1 VSLIIHQLDCFYPDS
16 LQNRRIRLYHLKVTK
31 TLQWSNTVKIKKI
44 ACGAEYASIGLSFLG
59 TIAAISTQQIAY
71 VSAPLA
77 LSVSLGLLNRQ
88 RELGNANQHITL
100 LEQQLTKHNQS
111 TIDRLNIIQQSR
123 STIPLPPAT
132 ADNQQIADIYSQ
144 IGNLDY
150 SIGDLKDRN
159 FTLTNRLEDYQKYN
173 IFIQT
178 ELSSELDNNKLIREI
193 TDRSPKYKYALV
205 LGREQSRQALLEAL
219 ASVESRLVLV
229 CPWLCHHGFDLEI
242 QNQLENLLIKGVTI
256 EIGYG
261 KLSDIE
267 KGKLTGFFY
276 NTLKQATFLAGK
288 YPNFKLKLIGTHE
301 KYLVCDRSF
310 AMLGSHN
317 FLTSG
322 VGEEREIGMRTTD
335 PDLIE
340 QLIERYEQAP
350 DRELSYALN

>member
-1 VSLIIHQLDCFYPDS
+1 M
-16 LQNRRIRLYHLKVTK
+16 
-31 TLQWSNTVKIKKI
+31 
-44 ACGAEYASIGLSFLG
+44 EYASIGLSCLG
-59 TIAAISTQQIAY
+59 SITAIATQQIAY

-77 LSVSLGLLNRQ
+77 LSVSLSLLNRK
-88 RELGNANQHITL
+88 RDLSKVNQQITR
-100 LEQQLTKHNQS
+100 LEQLIASDTRS
-111 TIDRLNIIQQSR
+111 TIDRINILQQSL
-123 STIPLPPAT
+123 STIPSPPA
-132 ADNQQIADIYSQ
+132 ADNQQIADIYSR

-150 SIGDLKDRN
+150 SIGDLKDHN
-159 FTLTNRLEDYQKYN
+159 FILTSRLEDYQQYN
-173 IFIQT
+173 LLVQT
-178 ELSSELDNNKLIREI
+178 ALSSELNTNNLVREVV
-193 TDRSPKYKYALV
+193 DHSPKYEYELV
-205 LGREQSRQALLEAL
+205 LGRAQSRQALLEAL
-219 ASVESRLVLV
+219 ASVENRLILV

-276 NTLKQATFLAGK
+276 NTLKQATSLADK

-335 PDLIE
+335 PNLIE
-340 QLIERYEQAP
+340 ELIARYEQAP

>member
-1 VSLIIHQLDCFYPDS
+1 M
-16 LQNRRIRLYHLKVTK
+16 
-31 TLQWSNTVKIKKI
+31 
-44 ACGAEYASIGLSFLG
+44 EYASIGLSCLG
-59 TIAAISTQQIAY
+59 TIAAIATQQLAY

-77 LSVSLGLLNRQ
+77 LSASLSLLNRK
-88 RELGNANQHITL
+88 RELSKANQQITR
-100 LEQQLTKHNQS
+100 LEQSIASDARS
-111 TIDRLNIIQQSR
+111 TTDRINILQQSLAI
-123 STIPLPPAT
+123 IPPSPT
-132 ADNQQIADIYSQ
+132 AADDRQIADIYSR
-144 IGNLDY
+144 IGSLDY
-150 SIGDLKDRN
+150 SIEDLKDHN
-159 FTLTNRLEDYQKYN
+159 FTLTSRLEDYQQYN
-173 IFIQT
+173 LLVQT
-178 ELSSELDNNKLIREI
+178 ALSSELNTNNLVQEI
-193 TDRSPKYKYALV
+193 TEHSPKYEYELV

-219 ASVESRLVLV
+219 ASVEDRLILV

-276 NTLKQATFLAGK
+276 NTLKQATFLANK

-301 KYLVCDRSF
+301 KYLVCDLSF

-335 PDLIE
+335 PNLIE
-340 QLIERYEQAP
+340 KLIERYEQAP

>member
-1 VSLIIHQLDCFYPDS
+1 
-16 LQNRRIRLYHLKVTK
+16 
-31 TLQWSNTVKIKKI
+31 VKINKI
-44 ACGAEYASIGLSFLG
+44 ACSAEYASIGLSLLG
-59 TIAAISTQQIAY
+59 TITAIATQQIAY

-77 LSVSLGLLNRQ
+77 LSVSLGLLNRK
-88 RELGNANQHITL
+88 RELSTANQYITH
-100 LEQQLTKHNQS
+100 LEQQLTNHHQS
-111 TIDRLNIIQQSR
+111 TIDRLNILQQSL
-123 STIPLPPAT
+123 STIPLPPTT
-132 ADNQQIADIYSQ
+132 ADNQQIADIYSR

-173 IFIQT
+173 LLIQT
-178 ELSSELDNNKLIREI
+178 ALSSDLDTHNLVREV
-193 TDRSPKYKYALV
+193 TDNLPKYEYELV

-219 ASVESRLVLV
+219 ASVESRLILV

-242 QNQLENLLIKGVTI
+242 QHQLENLLIKGVTI

-276 NTLKQATFLAGK
+276 NTLKQATLLADK

-310 AMLGSHN
+310 SMLGSHN

-322 VGEEREIGMRTTD
+322 VGEEREIGIRTTD
-335 PDLIE
+335 PDLINR
-340 QLIERYEQAP
+340 LIERYEQAP
-350 DRELSYALN
+350 DRELAYALN

>member
-1 VSLIIHQLDCFYPDS
+1 M
-16 LQNRRIRLYHLKVTK
+16 
-31 TLQWSNTVKIKKI
+31 
-44 ACGAEYASIGLSFLG
+44 EYASIGLSCLG
-59 TIAAISTQQIAY
+59 TIAAIATQQLAY

-77 LSVSLGLLNRQ
+77 VSASLSLINRK
-88 RELGNANQHITL
+88 RELSRANQQITR
-100 LEQQLTKHNQS
+100 LEQSIASDARS
-111 TIDRLNIIQQSR
+111 TIDRLNIIQQS
-123 STIPLPPAT
+123 LAT
-132 ADNQQIADIYSQ
+132 ASLIPTAADDRQVADIYSR

-150 SIGDLKDRN
+150 SIEDLKDHN
-159 FTLTNRLEDYQKYN
+159 FTLTSRLEDYQQYN
-173 IFIQT
+173 LLVQT
-178 ELSSELDNNKLIREI
+178 ALSSELNTNNLVREI
-193 TDRSPKYKYALV
+193 TDHSPKYEYELV

-219 ASVESRLVLV
+219 ASVENRLILV
-229 CPWLCHHGFDLEI
+229 CPWICRYGFDNEIYHKLET
-242 QNQLENLLIKGVTI
+242 LLIKGVEL

-267 KGKLTGFFY
+267 KGKLTGFLY
-276 NTLKQATFLAGK
+276 DRLKQATSLANK

-335 PDLIE
+335 SNLIE
-340 QLIERYEQAP
+340 KLIERYEQAP

>member
-1 VSLIIHQLDCFYPDS
+1 
-16 LQNRRIRLYHLKVTK
+16 
-31 TLQWSNTVKIKKI
+31 VKIEKI
-44 ACGAEYASIGLSFLG
+44 ASSAEYASICLSFLG
-59 TIAAISTQQIAY
+59 TITAIATQQIAY

-77 LSVSLGLLNRQ
+77 LSASLSLLNRK
-88 RELGNANQHITL
+88 RELGNANQHIAL
-100 LEQQLTKHNQS
+100 LEQQLTSYNQS
-111 TIDRLNIIQQSR
+111 TIDRLNILQQSL
-123 STIPLPPAT
+123 STISLPPT
-132 ADNQQIADIYSQ
+132 PADNQQIADIYSR

-150 SIGDLKDRN
+150 SIGDLKDHN

-173 IFIQT
+173 LLIQT
-178 ELSSELDNNKLIREI
+178 ALSSDLDTHNLVREV
-193 TDRSPKYKYALV
+193 TDNLPKYEYELV

-219 ASVESRLVLV
+219 SSVESRLILV
-229 CPWLCHHGFDLEI
+229 CPWICRYGFDTEV
-242 QNQLENLLIKGVTI
+242 QEKLENLLTKGVVI

-267 KGKLTGFFY
+267 KDKLTGFLY
-276 NTLKQATFLAGK
+276 DRLKQATLLADK

-335 PDLIE
+335 PDLIKR
-340 QLIERYEQAP
+340 LIERYEQAP
-350 DRELSYALN
+350 ERELSYALN

>member
-1 VSLIIHQLDCFYPDS
+1 
-16 LQNRRIRLYHLKVTK
+16 
-31 TLQWSNTVKIKKI
+31 VKIEKI
-44 ACGAEYASIGLSFLG
+44 AGSAEYVSIGLSCLG
-59 TIAAISTQQIAY
+59 SIAAITTQQLAY
-71 VSAPLA
+71 ISAPLA
-77 LSVSLGLLNRQ
+77 LSASLSFINRK
-88 RELGNANQHITL
+88 RELGSANQQIAL
-100 LEQQLTKHNQS
+100 LEQQLASQNQS
-111 TIDRLNIIQQSR
+111 TIERIDIIQQSLA
-123 STIPLPPAT
+123 TILLNQTA
-132 ADNQQIADIYSQ
+132 ADNQQIADIYSR

-150 SIGDLKDRN
+150 SIGDLQDHN
-159 FTLTNRLEDYQKYN
+159 FTLTSRLEDYQQYN
-173 IFIQT
+173 LLIQT
-178 ELSSELDNNKLIREI
+178 ALSSALNNNNLVRAVV
-193 TDRSPKYKYALV
+193 DHSPKYEYELV

-219 ASVESRLVLV
+219 SSVENHLILV

-276 NTLKQATFLAGK
+276 NTLKQATALANR

-322 VGEEREIGMRTTD
+322 VGEEREIGIRTTD
-335 PDLIE
+335 PNLIE
-340 QLIERYEQAP
+340 KLIERYEHAP

>member
-1 VSLIIHQLDCFYPDS
+1 
-16 LQNRRIRLYHLKVTK
+16 LYHLEATK
-31 TLQWSNTVKIKKI
+31 TLQCSNTVKIKKI
-44 ACGAEYASIGLSFLG
+44 ACSAEYASIGLSLFG
-59 TIAAISTQQIAY
+59 TIAAIATQQIAY

-77 LSVSLGLLNRQ
+77 LSVSLGLLNRK
-88 RELGNANQHITL
+88 RELGNANQQIAH
-100 LEQQLTKHNQS
+100 LEQQLISQNQS
-111 TIDRLNIIQQSR
+111 TIDRLNILQQSLV
-123 STIPLPPAT
+123 TIPLPPTT
-132 ADNQQIADIYSQ
+132 ADNQQIADIYSR

-150 SIGDLKDRN
+150 SIGDLKDHN

-173 IFIQT
+173 LLIQT
-178 ELSSELDNNKLIREI
+178 ALSSDLATHNLVREI
-193 TDRSPKYKYALV
+193 ADRSPKYAYELV
-205 LGREQSRQALLEAL
+205 LGREQSRQALLEAI
-219 ASVESRLVLV
+219 ASVENRLILI
-229 CPWLCHHGFDLEI
+229 CPWICHHGFDLEI

-276 NTLKQATFLAGK
+276 NTLKQATSMADK

-335 PDLIE
+335 PNLIE
-340 QLIERYEQAP
+340 RLIERYEQAP

>member
-1 VSLIIHQLDCFYPDS
+1 M
-16 LQNRRIRLYHLKVTK
+16 
-31 TLQWSNTVKIKKI
+31 
-44 ACGAEYASIGLSFLG
+44 EYASIGLSCLG
-59 TIAAISTQQIAY
+59 TIAAIATQQLAY

-77 LSVSLGLLNRQ
+77 VSASLSLINRK
-88 RELGNANQHITL
+88 RELSKANQQITR
-100 LEQQLTKHNQS
+100 LEQSIASDSRS
-111 TIDRLNIIQQSR
+111 TIDRLNIIQPS
-123 STIPLPPAT
+123 LAT
-132 ADNQQIADIYSQ
+132 ASLTPTAVDDRQVADIYSR
-144 IGNLDY
+144 ISNLDY
-150 SIGDLKDRN
+150 SIGDLKDHN
-159 FTLTNRLEDYQKYN
+159 FTLTSRLEDYQQYN
-173 IFIQT
+173 LIAQT
-178 ELSSELDNNKLIREI
+178 ALSSALNTHNLVREVV
-193 TDRSPKYKYALV
+193 DYAPKYEYELV
-205 LGREQSRQALLEAL
+205 VGREQSRQALLEAL
-219 ASVESRLVLV
+219 ASVEDRLILV

-276 NTLKQATFLAGK
+276 NTLKQATSLANK
-288 YPNFKLKLIGTHE
+288 HPNLKLKLIGTHE

-335 PDLIE
+335 PNLIE
-340 QLIERYEQAP
+340 KLIERYEQAP

>member
-1 VSLIIHQLDCFYPDS
+1 MLC
-16 LQNRRIRLYHLKVTK
+16 HLEITK
-31 TLQWSNTVKIKKI
+31 TLQCSNTVEIEKI
-44 ACGAEYASIGLSFLG
+44 ATSAEYASIGLSCFG
-59 TIAAISTQQIAY
+59 TIAAIATQQIAY

-77 LSVSLGLLNRQ
+77 LSVSLGLLNRK
-88 RELGNANQHITL
+88 RELSNANQQIER
-100 LEQQLTKHNQS
+100 LEQLIANDARS
-111 TIDRLNIIQQSR
+111 TIDRINLLQQSL
-123 STIPLPPAT
+123 STIPLIPKP
-132 ADNQQIADIYSQ
+132 ADNQQIADIYSR

-150 SIGDLKDRN
+150 SIGDLKDHN

-173 IFIQT
+173 LVIQT
-178 ELSSELDNNKLIREI
+178 AFSSELNTHNLVQEI
-193 TDRSPKYKYALV
+193 ADHSPKYEYELV

-219 ASVESRLVLV
+219 ASVESRLILV

-242 QNQLENLLIKGVTI
+242 QNQLENLLIKGVAI

-276 NTLKQATFLAGK
+276 NTLKQATSLADK

-301 KYLVCDRSF
+301 KYLICDRSF

-322 VGEEREIGMRTTD
+322 VGEEREIGIRTTD
-335 PDLIE
+335 PNLIE
-340 QLIERYEQAP
+340 RLIERYEQAP
-350 DRELSYALN
+350 DRELSHTLN

>member
-1 VSLIIHQLDCFYPDS
+1 
-16 LQNRRIRLYHLKVTK
+16 
-31 TLQWSNTVKIKKI
+31 VKIEKI
-44 ACGAEYASIGLSFLG
+44 AGSAEYVSIGLSCLG
-59 TIAAISTQQIAY
+59 SIAAITTQQLAY
-71 VSAPLA
+71 ISAPLA
-77 LSVSLGLLNRQ
+77 LSASLSFINRK
-88 RELGNANQHITL
+88 RELGSANQQIAL
-100 LEQQLTKHNQS
+100 LEQQLASQNQS
-111 TIDRLNIIQQSR
+111 TIERIDIIQQSLA
-123 STIPLPPAT
+123 TILLNQTA
-132 ADNQQIADIYSQ
+132 ADNQQIADIYSR

-150 SIGDLKDRN
+150 SIGDLQDHN
-159 FTLTNRLEDYQKYN
+159 FTLTSRLEDYQQYN
-173 IFIQT
+173 LLIQT
-178 ELSSELDNNKLIREI
+178 ALSSALNNNNLVRAVV
-193 TDRSPKYKYALV
+193 DHSPKYEYELV

-219 ASVESRLVLV
+219 SSVENHLILV

-276 NTLKQATFLAGK
+276 NTLKQATTLTDK

-322 VGEEREIGMRTTD
+322 VGEEREIGIRTTD
-335 PDLIE
+335 PNLIE
-340 QLIERYEQAP
+340 KLIERYEYAP
-350 DRELSYALN
+350 NRELSYALN